1 MKLFKKLFPSIS
13 DDVADAKSDTDQLQI
28 ATCLLLIEVS
38 KSDDDFSKSEEQ
50 KIKSLL
56 KDNFEI
62 PNSELVEMFDSY
74 TSRHDSMTSLY
85 ECTEIINKECSY
97 DQKLKIIGYMWDIAF
112 ADSKI
117 DKYEDYTIRKVSELI
132 YVKHKDFISLKN
144 SRAT

>member
-1 MKLFKKLFPSIS
+1 
-13 DDVADAKSDTDQLQI
+13 
-28 ATCLLLIEVS
+28 
-38 KSDDDFSKSEEQ
+38 
-50 KIKSLL
+50 
-56 KDNFEI
+56 
-62 PNSELVEMFDSY
+62 MFDLY
-74 TSRHDSMTSLY
+74 NSRHDSMTSLY

-112 ADSKI
+112 TDSKI